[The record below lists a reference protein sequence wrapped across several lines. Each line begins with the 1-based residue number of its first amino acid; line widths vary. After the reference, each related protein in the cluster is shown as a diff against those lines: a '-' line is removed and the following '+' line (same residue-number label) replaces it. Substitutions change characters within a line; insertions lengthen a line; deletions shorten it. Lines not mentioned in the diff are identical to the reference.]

1 MTKKKG
7 NGKSKKDKKKK
18 SAEIID
24 FINRSKDKNKIQTE
38 QTEIKRMDNL
48 AKELIENYFKASRK
62 SFIDLGYCAYLLL
75 YRLLQRMI
83 FQLSYPLY
91 RHYLECTTKEIL
103 NNHKSWVHEFKE
115 WDEAPTE
122 RKLTGEKKS
131 DQENDTLH

>member
-48 AKELIENYFKASRK
+48 AKDLIDSYFKASRK

-91 RHYLECTTKEIL
+91 RHYLERTTKEIL